1 MLTTTPHRT
10 KIYTPETNLHIPSP
24 KITYISP
31 SEFYTPTHMPSN
43 TLSALERLPTELI
56 HRIFF
61 LSLEFNLP
69 RSSLALAAALS
80 SEVVYTWLIR
90 LAFSSS
96 NSSSASGLFVHPFL
110 PLDYYS
116 LNNAE
121 RAALQT
127 EVLRCHWCDVR
138 LMRKCQRE
146 YVEHVLGAKCRNLV
160 IENGDASRLREMA
173 GYWEGMNRFDTRPV
187 GRRGKGDLVVPTREK
202 GTDRVKK
209 VAIWFNFGAVQI
221 REQSPIVHEADV
233 FRLPA
238 CTAAEPCRMPDRLLR
253 APWTE
258 EKLELLTL
266 LSTEAYIDEGNTYER
281 SKAVLRQLIIDRDF
295 ATFERLLSLHIRVR
309 VYSYPLRWPV
319 KPNHFRLA
327 ARHAE
332 GDDDPFLRLL
342 FTQRRDQIPGDD
354 PSIRALMMRYDQ
366 RRVS

>member
-1 MLTTTPHRT
+1 MPGKTP
-10 KIYTPETNLHIPSP
+10 
-24 KITYISP
+24 
-31 SEFYTPTHMPSN
+31 
-43 TLSALERLPTELI
+43 LSAFERLPTELI

-69 RSSLALAAALS
+69 RSSLALATALS

-116 LNNAE
+116 LDDRE

-127 EVLRCHWCDVR
+127 EVLKCNWCNVR
-138 LMRKCQRE
+138 LVRKCQRE
-146 YVEHVLGAKCRNLV
+146 YVEHVLGAKCRDLL
-160 IENGDASRLREMA
+160 IGDGDGDASQLREMT
-173 GYWEGMNRFDTRPV
+173 GYWDQMDRVDARPI

-221 REQSPIVHEADV
+221 REKSPIVHEADV

-266 LSTEAYIDEGNTYER
+266 FSAEAYIDEGNTYER
-281 SKAVLRQLIIDRDF
+281 SKLVLRQLIIDRDF
-295 ATFERLLSLHIRVR
+295 VTFQRLLSLHIRVR

-319 KPNHFRLA
+319 KANHFRLA

-332 GDDDPFLRLL
+332 RDDDPFLTFL
-342 FTQRRDQIPGDD
+342 FTQRRDEIPGDD
-354 PSIRALMMRYDQ
+354 SSIRALMMRYDQ
-366 RRVS
+366 RRGL